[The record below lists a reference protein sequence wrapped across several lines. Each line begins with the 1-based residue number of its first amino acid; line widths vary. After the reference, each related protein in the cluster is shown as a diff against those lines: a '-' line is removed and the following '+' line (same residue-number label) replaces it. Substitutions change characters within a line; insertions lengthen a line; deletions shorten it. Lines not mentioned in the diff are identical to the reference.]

1 MANLITLGRV
11 VLLFVTIGFLYLR
24 EPWAAAVAFGLTI
37 FVYVSDAFDGYI
49 ARRRGRATAA
59 GAELDVGG
67 DGVVGQAGVLA
78 WFAVGY
84 GVARGAVVL
93 WDARRYLLSGAGS
106 NEG

>member
-24 EPWAAAVAFGLTI
+24 EPWAAAVAVALTI

-59 GAELDVGG
+59 GAALDIPG
-67 DGVVGQAGVLA
+67 DRIVENAYRIV
-78 WFAVGY
+78 FAHIGLLTVWTP
-84 GVARGAVVL
+84 VIMITRRLPEDAV
-93 WDARRYLLSGAGS
+93 R
-106 NEG
+106 